1 MVHFGGRNLQ
11 CANLCFGSHLSQSQ
25 NTNVS
30 FIPVSK
36 MKNPNPPFNRGPQIK
51 PDPPAAA
58 ERGLVAQ
65 PAALRP
71 RPPPG
76 LQSELNAGAL
86 ATVR

>member
-1 MVHFGGRNLQ
+1 
-11 CANLCFGSHLSQSQ
+11 
-25 NTNVS
+25 
-30 FIPVSK
+30 

-86 ATVR
+86 ATVRRVKGKVRGFLAANPINSIMLSLLQAPTCGAPS